1 MRPNLFLVLFVFIF
15 VNSIWSQQ
23 KKWPYSEFSYAKAYM
38 YNLEN
43 NLSGSYAIIQDTKIN
58 NTVTSD
64 GIKLSSNKIEKIV
77 SLINSDIKGLNEGLS
92 KTFIPHHA
100 IVFFNQN
107 DIPIASVMFSFDG
120 EALRLQPEKVTDKV
134 FKELTDSEIKNQL
147 DKLSQFRKIIE
158 DMGFQILNSP
168 FEYQKL
174 AKVKVRSL
182 GMPKFKLKDQNS
194 VKQLITSDDNRFDL
208 SGFVKYN
215 EKVLAIADKSWNTN
229 IYRIDTSLNNFQI
242 SSFLQ
247 LCTNVELD
255 LEGIEYANSKFYL
268 IEEMQSEVYI
278 VEPGKCEM
286 VKLEIPWQS
295 YGIDRSNW
303 GNKGFEGIAIDSA
316 NQILYL
322 AKEREERN
330 IFRIDLKT
338 MEMTEPFAKQLK
350 TGSGH
355 DISDMKYENG
365 NMYILERGL
374 GQITRFNCR
383 TGEKFSF
390 SFQELEYKDGQR
402 MFSNDNP
409 EYGMAEA
416 LLLTPDEIW
425 IGYDNNGDPVSDY
438 GKSLGLA
445 EGNKTAII
453 IFKRPKGF

>member
-1 MRPNLFLVLFVFIF
+1 MRTSLFIF
-15 VNSIWSQQ
+15 IFFLNFANSAWSQQ
-23 KKWPYSEFSYAKAYM
+23 NKWPYSEFSYAKAYM

-43 NLSGSYAIIQDTKIN
+43 DLSGSYAIIQDNEIN
-58 NTVTSD
+58 KSVTSD
-64 GIKLSSNKIEKIV
+64 GIKLSDKQVEKIV
-77 SLINSDIKGLNEGLS
+77 SLINSDIRGLNEGLS

-100 IVFFNQN
+100 VVFFNQN

-120 EALRLQPEKVTDKV
+120 EALRLQPEKNSDKV
-134 FKELTDSEIKNQL
+134 LKELTDNEIQKQL

-158 DMGFQILNSP
+158 DLGFQVLSSP

-174 AKVKVRSL
+174 IKVKVRSL

-194 VKQLITSDDNRFDL
+194 VKQLIASDDKRFDL
-208 SGFVKYN
+208 SGIVEYKGM
-215 EKVLAIADKSWNTN
+215 VLGIADKDWNTH
-229 IYRIDTSLNNFQI
+229 IYKIDTSQNNFKI

-247 LCTNVELD
+247 LCPGVELD
-255 LEGIEYANSKFYL
+255 LEGIECFNNKFYL
-268 IEEMQSEVYI
+268 IEETQSEVYI
-278 VEPGKCEM
+278 IEPDKCDM
-286 VKLEIPWQS
+286 VKLEIPWQT
-295 YGIDRSNW
+295 YGIDCSNW
-303 GNKGFEGIAIDSA
+303 GNKGLEGIAIDSE

-322 AKEREERN
+322 AKEREDRN

-350 TGSGH
+350 SGPGH
-355 DISDMKYENG
+355 DISDLKFENG
-365 NMYILERGL
+365 NLYLLERGL

-402 MFSNDNP
+402 MFSNENP
-409 EYGMAEA
+409 QFGMAEA

-425 IGYDNNGDPVSDY
+425 IGYDNNGDPVSEY
-438 GKSLGLA
+438 GKSLGLK